1 MATARELRWKE
12 IPKYGLEK
20 VPVEALYR
28 MARIEVGQLQ
38 SYIQELEDEIQSLKA
53 ENANLLNLIGMDE
66 ERRLLKLAIIEAKK
80 EAFVQEL
87 IKGKVTRDRH
97 MMELEMENYRLLS
110 KITELKNQPEQQQ

>member
-1 MATARELRWKE
+1 MLTD

-97 MMELEMENYRLLS
+97 MMELEMENNRLLS
-110 KITELKNQPEQQQ
+110 KITELKNQLE